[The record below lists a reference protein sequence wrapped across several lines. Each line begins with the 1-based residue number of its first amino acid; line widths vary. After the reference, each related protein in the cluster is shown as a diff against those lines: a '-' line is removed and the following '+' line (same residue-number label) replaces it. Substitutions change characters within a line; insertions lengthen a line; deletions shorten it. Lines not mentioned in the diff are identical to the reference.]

1 MAFDDGTPL
10 DAAKLQSLETE
21 LFNLKA
27 SMPKIG
33 SSTTNINFAEN
44 KSIVQTQILGG
55 ICSSQDLVRGVEK
68 QFTIEYDA
76 ESTPLAVIL
85 TPYRTGGNLKGGQLS
100 YYVSKIGSNSAT
112 VNVLLSKTAT
122 GNMKI
127 RFSYM
132 VICA

>member
-27 SMPKIG
+27 SIPKIG
-33 SSTTNINFAEN
+33 SSSTNINFTEN
-44 KSIVQTQILGG
+44 KTIVQKQILGG
-55 ICSSQDLVRGVEK
+55 ITPSQDLIRGTET
-68 QFTIEYDA
+68 QFTIEYEA
-76 ESTPLAVIL
+76 ESTPIAVVL
-85 TPYRTGGNLKGGQLS
+85 TPYRTGGNLKGGQVS
-100 YYVSKIGSNSAT
+100 YYVSRIGSGSAT

-122 GNMKI
+122 GNMKMK
-127 RFSYM
+127 FSYM